1 MSNFDHTG
9 PEGMGSRTGRGMGQC
24 MNRGGKGRM
33 AMQGGMGNSAETVQM
48 PEQGTDQNMSPDMG
62 QNMIQGRCCRHGQRQ
77 NNRMRNCG
85 MNAQGAGMG
94 RGMGRGMGMGRGQG
108 MQKGQGM
115 GRGMVANQPETC
127 GTPPAAGSDGTEN
140 NS

>member
-1 MSNFDHTG
+1 MPNFDHSG
-9 PEGMGSRTGRGMGQC
+9 PEGMGSRSGRGMGQC

-33 AMQGGMGNSAETVQM
+33 AMQGGMGNTADPAQT
-48 PEQGTDQNMSPDMG
+48 PAPGKGQNMG
-62 QNMIQGRCCRHGQRQ
+62 QNMRQNMSQNMGPDAGQGRCCRHGQRQ
-77 NNRMRNCG
+77 NNRNRNCG
-85 MNAQGAGMG
+85 MKAQGA
-94 RGMGRGMGMGRGQG
+94 GMGRGQG

-127 GTPPAAGSDGTEN
+127 GTPPAAGSDGADN

>member
-1 MSNFDHTG
+1 MLHFDHTG
-9 PEGMGSRTGRGMGQC
+9 PEGTDSRTGRGMGQC

-33 AMQGGMGNSAETVQM
+33 AVQDGRGNPAETAQM
-48 PEQGTDQNMSPDMG
+48 PEQATG

-85 MNAQGAGMG
+85 MNNQGAGMG
-94 RGMGRGMGMGRGQG
+94 RGRGQG
-108 MQKGQGM
+108 MGQGQSMQKGQGM

>member
-1 MSNFDHTG
+1 MPNFDHTG

-48 PEQGTDQNMSPDMG
+48 PEQGADQNMSPDMGQNMG

-94 RGMGRGMGMGRGQG
+94 RG
-108 MQKGQGM
+108 QGM

-127 GTPPAAGSDGTEN
+127 GTPPAAGSDGTGN

>member
-1 MSNFDHTG
+1 MPHFDHTG
-9 PEGMGSRTGRGMGQC
+9 PEGTGSRTGRGMGQC

-33 AMQGGMGNSAETVQM
+33 AMQGGMGNPAETVQM
-48 PEQGTDQNMSPDMG
+48 PEQGTAQDMGQNMG

>member
-48 PEQGTDQNMSPDMG
+48 PEQGTGQNMSPDMGQNMG

-85 MNAQGAGMG
+85 MNNQGAGT
-94 RGMGRGMGMGRGQG
+94 GRGQG
-108 MQKGQGM
+108 TQKGQGM
-115 GRGMVANQPETC
+115 GRGMVAKQPETC

>member
-1 MSNFDHTG
+1 MPNFDHTG

-33 AMQGGMGNSAETVQM
+33 AMQGGMGNSAETAQM
-48 PEQGTDQNMSPDMG
+48 PEQATG

-85 MNAQGAGMG
+85 MNAQGA
-94 RGMGRGMGMGRGQG
+94 GMGRGQG

>member
-1 MSNFDHTG
+1 MPHFDHTG
-9 PEGMGSRTGRGMGQC
+9 PEGTGSRTGRGMGQC

-33 AMQGGMGNSAETVQM
+33 AVQGSRGNPAETAQM
-48 PEQGTDQNMSPDMG
+48 PEQATAQDMGQNMG

-85 MNAQGAGMG
+85 MNAQGAGTG
-94 RGMGRGMGMGRGQG
+94 RGMGRGMGRSM
-108 MQKGQGM
+108 
-115 GRGMVANQPETC
+115 ATNQPGSC
-127 GTPPAAGSDGTEN
+127 GTPPAAGSDGTDN

>member
-1 MSNFDHTG
+1 MPNFDHTG

-48 PEQGTDQNMSPDMG
+48 PEQGADQNMSPDMGQNMG

-94 RGMGRGMGMGRGQG
+94 RG
-108 MQKGQGM
+108 QGM

-127 GTPPAAGSDGTEN
+127 GTPPAAGSDVTEN

>member
-1 MSNFDHTG
+1 MPNFDHTG
-9 PEGMGSRTGRGMGQC
+9 PEGTGSRTGRGRGQC

-33 AMQGGMGNSAETVQM
+33 AVQDGRGNPAETAQM
-48 PEQGTDQNMSPDMG
+48 PEQATG

-85 MNAQGAGMG
+85 MNNQGAGT
-94 RGMGRGMGMGRGQG
+94 GRGQG
-108 MQKGQGM
+108 TQKGQGM
-115 GRGMVANQPETC
+115 GRGMVAKQPETC

>member
-1 MSNFDHTG
+1 MPNFDHTG

-48 PEQGTDQNMSPDMG
+48 PEQGTGQNMSPDMGQNMG

-85 MNAQGAGMG
+85 MNNQGAGT
-94 RGMGRGMGMGRGQG
+94 GRGQG
-108 MQKGQGM
+108 TQKGQGM
-115 GRGMVANQPETC
+115 GRGMVAKQPETC
-127 GTPPAAGSDGTEN
+127 GTPPAAGSDGTGN

>member
-48 PEQGTDQNMSPDMG
+48 PEQGTGQNMSPDMG
-62 QNMIQGRCCRHGQRQ
+62 QNMIQGRCCRHGQGQ

-85 MNAQGAGMG
+85 MNDQGAGTGREMG
-94 RGMGRGMGMGRGQG
+94 RGMGQNMRQ
-108 MQKGQGM
+108 GQGM
-115 GRGMVANQPETC
+115 GRSMATNQPESC
-127 GTPPAAGSDGTEN
+127 GTPPATGSDGTDN

>member
-1 MSNFDHTG
+1 MPNFDHTG
-9 PEGMGSRTGRGMGQC
+9 PEGMGSRTGRGRGQC

-33 AMQGGMGNSAETVQM
+33 AVQDGRGNPAETAQM
-48 PEQGTDQNMSPDMG
+48 PEQGTGQNMSPDMGQNMG

-85 MNAQGAGMG
+85 MNNQGAGT
-94 RGMGRGMGMGRGQG
+94 GRGQG
-108 MQKGQGM
+108 TQKGQGM
-115 GRGMVANQPETC
+115 GRGMVAKQPETC
-127 GTPPAAGSDGTEN
+127 GTPPAAGSDGTDN